1 MKTLVYFGLNE
12 NGHRISVKIAY
23 ERSIALETGGES
35 YLYCVVVIHDSSG
48 VKGCHEKYRYYMF
61 LNFFVD
67 EAQIEKKNIMSMRQL
82 VELSVRK
89 II

>member
-1 MKTLVYFGLNE
+1 
-12 NGHRISVKIAY
+12 
-23 ERSIALETGGES
+23 
-35 YLYCVVVIHDSSG
+35 
-48 VKGCHEKYRYYMF
+48 MF

-89 II
+89 IIWKDVGISEAEIFRLEYVIQFSLEE